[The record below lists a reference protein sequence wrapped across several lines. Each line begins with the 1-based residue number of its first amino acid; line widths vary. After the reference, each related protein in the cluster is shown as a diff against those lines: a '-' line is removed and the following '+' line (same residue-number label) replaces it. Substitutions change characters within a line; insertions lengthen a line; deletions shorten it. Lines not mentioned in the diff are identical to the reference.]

1 MALRHEV
8 GIFDPADGSVPPHR
22 RDRGRADRETRLNDG
37 KVGPDGAFWVGTM
50 DDRDRPVKQPL
61 GSLYRVDGH
70 GRVEKKIDGPQR
82 LQRARLLA
90 GRHDVSFRFE
100 RQVDRLLG
108 RSIPRRASSPTAR
121 RIAELDDATGAR
133 TARATDAEGFY
144 WSAGVSAARL
154 NRFSPE
160 GKLVGSF
167 PVPVAAPTMPCFGGR
182 DLKTL
187 FVTSLKTGRSP
198 ELLARYPLTGTTIAA
213 ASVVAGCP
221 VSRFREG

>member
-1 MALRHEV
+1 MPR
-8 GIFDPADGSVPPHR
+8 PA
-22 RDRGRADRETRLNDG
+22 
-37 KVGPDGAFWVGTM
+37 
-50 DDRDRPVKQPL
+50 
-61 GSLYRVDGH
+61 
-70 GRVEKKIDGPQR
+70 
-82 LQRARLLA
+82 
-90 GRHDVSFRFE
+90 
-100 RQVDRLLG
+100 
-108 RSIPRRASSPTAR
+108 SITNRT
-121 RIAELDDATGAR
+121 RIAEPDDATGR
-133 TARATDAEGFY
+133 PDGGATDAEGFY

-160 GKLVGSF
+160 GKLVESF

-213 ASVVAGCP
+213 PSPVAGCP